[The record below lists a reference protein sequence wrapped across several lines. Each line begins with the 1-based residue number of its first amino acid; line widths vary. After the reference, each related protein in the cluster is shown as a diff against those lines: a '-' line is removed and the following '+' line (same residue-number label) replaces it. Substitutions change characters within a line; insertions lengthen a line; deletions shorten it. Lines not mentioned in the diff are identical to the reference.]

1 VQFAALHSDA
11 IGTKRTYR
19 HDLLFVRFWCEA
31 DIKPLTEPDFALA
44 MTLIT
49 LRRRA
54 GRRARRL

>member
-1 VQFAALHSDA
+1 LSWQ
-11 IGTKRTYR
+11 G
-19 HDLLFVRFWCEA
+19 EA
-31 DIKPLTEPDFALA
+31 DIEPLTEPDFALA